1 MTLQP
6 WRYLGNLAQA
16 LQGIGHDA
24 VVVTG
29 EQGPQV
35 WNGIPVERHRA
46 RDDFRYASG
55 LRRIVR
61 SVGGHAGLFRLTATL
76 FFSMRRAPADGP
88 HAERL
93 AGGFLRPP
101 HDGRNLV
108 PRLLAPP
115 FAPEAR
121 LHVHPA
127 GLYLFPVLR
136 TWPPARSQAD
146 GFV

>member
-16 LQGIGHDA
+16 LQGAGHDA
-24 VVVTG
+24 VVVTS

-55 LRRIVR
+55 LRRIVH

-76 FFSMRRAPADGP
+76 FFSMRRTSADGP

-93 AGGFLRPP
+93 GGGFPSPPP
-101 HDGRNLV
+101 HRPGLARGV
-108 PRLLAPP
+108 PPP
-115 FAPEAR
+115 HLGPRGPGA
-121 LHVHPA
+121 
-127 GLYLFPVLR
+127 
-136 TWPPARSQAD
+136 
-146 GFV
+146 